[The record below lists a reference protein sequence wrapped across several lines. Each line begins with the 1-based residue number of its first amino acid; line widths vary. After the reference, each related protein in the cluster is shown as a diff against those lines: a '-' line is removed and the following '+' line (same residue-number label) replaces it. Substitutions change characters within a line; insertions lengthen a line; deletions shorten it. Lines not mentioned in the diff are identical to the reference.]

1 MIISAERG
9 DEGLQSTY
17 AIQNQER
24 AVQLAHKNTKLKRE
38 LHT

>member
-9 DEGLQSTY
+9 DKGLQSTY

-24 AVQLAHKNTKLKRE
+24 AVPIST
-38 LHT
+38 